1 MAAFKLAKQA
11 AEEGDCLVSISITEP
26 MSYRR
31 GASEEEVKGE
41 LRQQLRFFVDENC
54 KPDFVICE
62 VKHPKQQVTSFM
74 NELLLPLVPRVHS
87 RT

>member
-31 GASEEEVKGE
+31 GASEEVVKGE
-41 LRQQLRFFVDENC
+41 LRQQLTFFVDEDC

-62 VKHPKQQVTSFM
+62 VKHPNTTS
-74 NELLLPLVPRVHS
+74 NKLHE
-87 RT
+87 